1 MFDASRL
8 RISAD
13 VSNESNNDSASFY
26 NVASKTVGVKAQRAV
41 DPDVAR
47 LLDDSDLSRFG
58 SDVEDLDEDFVV
70 KANLPDGEEEEKVVL
85 EAKGVTGSERDA
97 VLKEDDKFADFGG
110 DNELEV
116 SDKPR
121 VRRLLDEQFDLV
133 RVSYL
138 TFSLMLL

>member
-1 MFDASRL
+1 L
-8 RISAD
+8 
-13 VSNESNNDSASFY
+13 NNDSTLFY
-26 NVASKTVGVKAQRAV
+26 NVASKTVGVKVQRAV

-70 KANLPDGEEEEKVVL
+70 KANLPDKEEEEEVVV
-85 EAKGVTGSERDA
+85 EAKGVTGLKRDA
-97 VLKEDDKFADFGG
+97 LLKEDDKFADFDW

-133 RVSYL
+133 SFRHL
-138 TFSLMLL
+138 TSHSLL